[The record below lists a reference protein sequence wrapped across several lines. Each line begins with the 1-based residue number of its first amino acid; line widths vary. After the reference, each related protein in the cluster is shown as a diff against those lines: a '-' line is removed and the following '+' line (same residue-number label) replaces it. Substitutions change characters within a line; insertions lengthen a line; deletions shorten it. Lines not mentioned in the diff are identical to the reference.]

1 MKIKDIGELCPIRAK
16 LGRVGGCG
24 AGGKF
29 RGLSIR
35 CPQSRKPAAG
45 SYSKNDDHLLPQC
58 RERVSRN
65 GRTPPLAMKGHSRKR
80 QRSAGNYKRGGADY
94 LLTGAV
100 RLLVKWTLR
109 LGVQVCRA
117 LRGTS
122 APVPS
127 TRSGGGKINSCC
139 CGGCLCSG
147 CKRGG
152 RPRTAADL

>member
-1 MKIKDIGELCPIRAK
+1 MKIEDIGKRCSIRAK

-45 SYSKNDDHLLPQC
+45 SYIKTDVHLLAQC

-65 GRTPPLAMKGHSRKR
+65 GRTPPLAMKAHSRKST
-80 QRSAGNYKRGGADY
+80 RSAGKLMCDGAGY
-94 LLTGAV
+94 LLMGGV
-100 RLLVKWTLR
+100 RLLVCRTDR
-109 LGVQVCRA
+109 LDPAVRWL

-122 APVPS
+122 RGVCS
-127 TRSGGGKINSCC
+127 TRSGGGKIKPCC
-139 CGGCLCSG
+139 CGGCLKRG
-147 CKRGG
+147 CRSGG